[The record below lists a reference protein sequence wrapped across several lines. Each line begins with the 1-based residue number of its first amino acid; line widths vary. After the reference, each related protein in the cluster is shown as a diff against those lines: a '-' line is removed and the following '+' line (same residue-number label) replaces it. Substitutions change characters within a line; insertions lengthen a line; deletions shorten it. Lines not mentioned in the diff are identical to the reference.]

1 MADVGLLLGLGN
13 GRQGAV
19 AVLAT
24 ARIPIARNC
33 AAEITRYT
41 LLMKST
47 KYNLWQDDNGA
58 WRGYLEGYPQYEID
72 GESFQELQGKLWQ
85 LHQELTADEVEQEQ
99 NQPERQLFERRED
112 PSSPARVPRP
122 MSHAQIK
129 RRARVEQLMFALISN
144 P

>member
-13 GRQGAV
+13 GRQSAV

-24 ARIPIARNC
+24 APIPIPRDC

-58 WRGYLEGYPQYEID
+58 WRGYLEGYPEYEID

-99 NQPERQLFERRED
+99 NQPERQLFEPSED
-112 PSSPARVPRP
+112 TLPPARVPRP

-129 RRARVEQLMFALISN
+129 RRARVEQLIFALISN

>member
-13 GRQGAV
+13 GRQIAV
-19 AVLAT
+19 AGLAT
-24 ARIPIARNC
+24 ARIPIARNS
-33 AAEITRYT
+33 AAQITRYT

-58 WRGYLEGYPQYEID
+58 WRGYLEGYPEYEID

-85 LHQELTADEVEQEQ
+85 LHQELTADEVEQGQ
-99 NQPERQLFERRED
+99 NQPERQLFEPSED
-112 PSSPARVPRP
+112 TSPPARVPRP

-129 RRARVEQLMFALISN
+129 RRARVEQLIFALISN